1 MQSEEGSYNAHRY
14 LLTRLLQ
21 NYSKDI
27 RPVSNHMDPIEISI
41 NVMPKALINYDE
53 INGVLHMSFAL
64 ELSWTDEILKWDPS
78 INHNISFLRIPSIQ
92 VWRPRLYCSNAI
104 DNIAMDKATSDN
116 VLYDYKGSAIYLM
129 GLQSSTLC
137 PPNSMYFPFDI
148 QVCNIDVVSSLSFYE
163 ETFIANAVIYEVFEQ
178 NPLWDLLN
186 IRISIV
192 KIEGG
197 QLSIFRIMVKL
208 QRRYAFFM
216 VTIFSPIVF
225 LAIVNLFVFM
235 IPVDS
240 GERVSFAIT
249 VLLSFTVFLSL
260 VTANTP
266 KSSLTISLFS
276 VYMFTVLLYSFLITL
291 SVVVILDIHFTNKDQ
306 APKWNLSKM
315 VVWGLKKERYK
326 LERSVITVHPKTDD
340 TEYAEKT
347 TKTDDPHDVDY
358 KTISSALDKFFIRF
372 YFLLFTLITVA
383 FMTVI
388 ALNEYDTA

>member
-1 MQSEEGSYNAHRY
+1 
-14 LLTRLLQ
+14 
-21 NYSKDI
+21 
-27 RPVSNHMDPIEISI
+27 
-41 NVMPKALINYDE
+41 
-53 INGVLHMSFAL
+53 
-64 ELSWTDEILKWDPS
+64 
-78 INHNISFLRIPSIQ
+78 
-92 VWRPRLYCSNAI
+92 
-104 DNIAMDKATSDN
+104 
-116 VLYDYKGSAIYLM
+116 M

-148 QVCNIDVVSSLSFYE
+148 QVFNIDVISSLSFYE
-163 ETFIANAVIYEVFEQ
+163 ETFIANAVIYDVFEQ

-192 KIEGG
+192 KIKGG
-197 QLSIFRIMVKL
+197 QVSIFRIIVKL

-225 LAIVNLFVFM
+225 LAIVNLFVFV

-240 GERVSFAIT
+240 GERVSYAIT

-260 VTANTP
+260 VTDNTP

-291 SVVVILDIHFTNKDQ
+291 SVVVILDIHFSNKDQ

-315 VVWGLKKERYK
+315 VVWGLKKQ
-326 LERSVITVHPKTDD
+326 RSKIQRSFITVLPKTDD
-340 TEYAEKT
+340 TEYAEKI
-347 TKTDDPHDVDY
+347 TKTDDIDIDY
-358 KTISSALDKFFIRF
+358 KMISLELDKFFIRF
-372 YFLLFTLITVA
+372 YSLLFTLITVT

-388 ALNEYDTA
+388 ALNEYDSA

>member
-14 LLTRLLQ
+14 LLTRVLQ

-27 RPVSNHMDPIEISI
+27 RPVSNHMDPIEVFI

-64 ELSWTDEILKWDPS
+64 ELSWTDEILNWDPS
-78 INHNISFLRIPSIQ
+78 LNHNISFLRIPATQ
-92 VWRPRLYCSNAI
+92 VWTPRLFCLNAI

-163 ETFIANAVIYEVFEQ
+163 ETFIANAVIYDVFEQ

-192 KIEGG
+192 EIKGG
-197 QLSIFRIMVKL
+197 QVSIFRIIVKL
-208 QRRYAFFM
+208 QRRHAFFM

-240 GERVSFAIT
+240 GERVSYAIT

-315 VVWGLKKERYK
+315 VVWGLKKQ
-326 LERSVITVHPKTDD
+326 RSKIQRSFITVLPKTDD
-340 TEYAEKT
+340 TEYAEKM
-347 TKTDDPHDVDY
+347 TKTDDIDIDY
-358 KTISSALDKFFIRF
+358 KMISLELDKFFIRF
-372 YFLLFTLITVA
+372 YSLLFTLITVT
-383 FMTVI
+383 FVTVI
-388 ALNEYDTA
+388 ALNEYDSA

>member
-1 MQSEEGSYNAHRY
+1 MQSEEGSYNAQRY
-14 LLTRLLQ
+14 LLTRVLQ

-27 RPVSNHMDPIEISI
+27 RPVSNHMDPIEVSI

-53 INGVLHMSFAL
+53 RNGVLSMFLAL

-78 INHNISFLRIPSIQ
+78 INHNISFLRIPSTQ
-92 VWRPRLYCSNAI
+92 VWRPRLFCSNAI

-116 VLYDYKGSAIYLM
+116 VLYDYTGSAIFLM

-148 QVCNIDVVSSLSFYE
+148 QVCNIDVISSLSFYE
-163 ETFIANAVIYEVFEQ
+163 ETFIANAVIYDVFEQ

-192 KIEGG
+192 KIKGG
-197 QLSIFRIMVKL
+197 QVSIFRIIVKL

-225 LAIVNLFVFM
+225 LAIVNLFVFV

-240 GERVSFAIT
+240 GERVSYAIT

-260 VTANTP
+260 VTDNTP

-291 SVVVILDIHFTNKDQ
+291 SVVVILDIHFSNKDQ

-315 VVWGLKKERYK
+315 VVWGLKKQ
-326 LERSVITVHPKTDD
+326 RSKIQRSFITVLPKTDD
-340 TEYAEKT
+340 TEYAEKI
-347 TKTDDPHDVDY
+347 TKTDDIDIDY
-358 KTISSALDKFFIRF
+358 KMISLELDKFFIRF
-372 YFLLFTLITVA
+372 YSLLFTLITVT

-388 ALNEYDTA
+388 ALNEYDSA